1 MSEINSLTL
10 TAGTAAV
17 SAVLAGFGTFCPP
30 ITHVLDDVTGETRDK
45 LDFGQ
50 QAGMVSAVS
59 IGLVLSAA
67 TRSIAPFLWSVAVG
81 LGITYAFELA
91 FKRGN
96 VNA

>member
-17 SAVLAGFGTFCPP
+17 SVVLAGFGTFCPS
-30 ITHVLDDVTGETRDK
+30 ITHVLEDVTGETRDK
-45 LDFGQ
+45 VDFGQ
-50 QAGMVSAVS
+50 QAGMISAVS
-59 IGLVLSAA
+59 VGLVLSAA

-81 LGITYAFELA
+81 LGITFVYEQA
-91 FKRGN
+91 FKKGN